1 MKKKMM
7 TAGLLIVV
15 LAVWGIII
23 YRVIAAYSQS
33 DVPEQVPEET
43 LRPKGA
49 GVSYNYVPDTSGLR
63 LSYADPFGITRRS
76 DTAQR
81 KSVRHELVKL
91 SQAATPVLKPAFDWS
106 FVRYSGFI
114 TQNGGKVI
122 SVLTVS
128 GTTVML
134 TEGEAANGVKLL
146 KNLRDSVKISF
157 NNKIKFIHRIAG

>member
-1 MKKKMM
+1 M

-15 LAVWGIII
+15 FAVWGTII

-33 DVPEQVPEET
+33 DEPEEVPEQT

-49 GVSYNYVPDTSGLR
+49 AVSYNYAPDTSGLR
-63 LSYADPFGITRRS
+63 LSYADPFGITRRP

-81 KSVRHELVKL
+81 KLAGAGLVKL
-91 SQAATPVLKPAFDWS
+91 SQAATTVLKPAFDWS

-114 TQNGGKVI
+114 TQSGGKVI

-146 KNLRDSVKISF
+146 KNLRDSVKISY